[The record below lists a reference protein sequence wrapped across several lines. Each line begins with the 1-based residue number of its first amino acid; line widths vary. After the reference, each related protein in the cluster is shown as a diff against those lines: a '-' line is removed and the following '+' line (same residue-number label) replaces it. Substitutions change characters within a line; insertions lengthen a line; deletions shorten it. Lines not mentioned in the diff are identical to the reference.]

1 MNELLIILS
10 GSVNSNIFIMSVLW
24 DYKITQ
30 FWIKHL
36 EFTTTLHL
44 GAMEDGFTERIKE
57 TNHIFSQLIMAS

>member
-1 MNELLIILS
+1 MNFSLYYQAQLTETFLLCLCYE
-10 GSVNSNIFIMSVLW
+10 